1 MKTLQHYVP
10 PSAQALRGLQ
20 DALGYSNAQMAQL
33 AGLDDATSWA
43 AFTAHPS
50 EHRLGPQRAF
60 YLAARLALNEA
71 QWRAV
76 LARMRTIGAR
86 FDDHDDAPP
95 PPLSG
100 AHRTSRPPPRTAV
113 RETKLGMALVS
124 RAGAFHEMEQLREFA
139 HFADDY
145 GVSQFVDSACYD
157 SATDTCRFT
166 LKQAE
171 QMTPVQKDR
180 IFDAAAKTIARFE
193 FEGRI
198 YHGGLPTEPD

>member
-10 PSAQALRGLQ
+10 PSPQALRGLQ

-33 AGLDDATSWA
+33 AGLDDASAWT
-43 AFTAHPS
+43 AFTAPASGH
-50 EHRLGPQRAF
+50 HLGPQRAF
-60 YLAARLALNEA
+60 YLAARLALDMP

-100 AHRTSRPPPRTAV
+100 AYRAGRPASRGAAQ
-113 RETKLGMALVS
+113 ETKLGMVLVS

-139 HFADDY
+139 HFANDY
-145 GVSQFVDSACYD
+145 GVSQFIDRACYD
-157 SATDTCRFT
+157 SACDTCRFT

-171 QMTPVQKDR
+171 HLTPVLKDR
-180 IFDAAAKTIARFE
+180 IFDAAAKTIAQFE

>member
-10 PSAQALRGLQ
+10 PTPQALRNLQ
-20 DALGYSNAQMAQL
+20 DSLGYSNAQMARL
-33 AGLDDATSWA
+33 AGLDDAAGWA
-43 AFTAHPS
+43 AFTLSPATHALGQQ
-50 EHRLGPQRAF
+50 RLF
-60 YLAARLALNEA
+60 FLAARLALEPA
-71 QWRAV
+71 QWRIV

-100 AHRTSRPPPRTAV
+100 ARRTGGAQGPAQES
-113 RETKLGMALVS
+113 KLGMTLVS
-124 RAGAFHEMEQLREFA
+124 QSGAFHELEQLREFA

-145 GVSQFVDSACYD
+145 GVSQFIASACYH
-157 SATDTCRFT
+157 SKTDTCRFT
-166 LKQAE
+166 LTHAS

-180 IFDAAAKTIARFE
+180 IFDAAAKTIAQFE

>member
-10 PSAQALRGLQ
+10 PSPQALRSLQ

-33 AGLDDATSWA
+33 AGLDDAADWS
-43 AFTAHPS
+43 AFTAQPTP
-50 EHRLGPQRAF
+50 HRLGRQRLF
-60 YLAARLALNEA
+60 YLAARLALEPA
-71 QWRAV
+71 QWRMV

-86 FDDHDDAPP
+86 FNDHDDAPP

-100 AHRTSRPPPRTAV
+100 AGRPRPLAGHAAM
-113 RETKLGMALVS
+113 RETKLGMTLVS
-124 RAGAFHEMEQLREFA
+124 LGGAFHEMEQLREFA

-145 GVSQFVDSACYD
+145 GVSQFVASASYD
-157 SATDTCRFT
+157 SGADTCRFT
-166 LKQAE
+166 LKDTQHL
-171 QMTPVQKDR
+171 TPVQKDR
-180 IFDAAAKTIARFE
+180 IFEAAAKTIAQFE